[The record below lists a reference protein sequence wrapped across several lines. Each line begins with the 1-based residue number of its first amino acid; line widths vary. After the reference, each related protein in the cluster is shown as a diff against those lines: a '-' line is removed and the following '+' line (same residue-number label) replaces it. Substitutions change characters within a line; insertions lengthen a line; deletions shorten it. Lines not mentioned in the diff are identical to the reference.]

1 MCRRPSEAGSS
12 TKNVRPS
19 IQAAGMVKVCPDR
32 NARRRC
38 PLISAC
44 FVGFDGCE
52 LANCC
57 LVDAIAIALAELG
70 GMSRDNATSVLADV
84 DAG

>member
-1 MCRRPSEAGSS
+1 
-12 TKNVRPS
+12 
-19 IQAAGMVKVCPDR
+19 
-32 NARRRC
+32 
-38 PLISAC
+38 LISAC